1 MKRIKIDIRIPLILL
16 VLITLG
22 FTSKINAQNTSKT
35 INENSE
41 AIDTIPYATLYV
53 YRPRE
58 FTGSL
63 LGLDLQLKN
72 NIIDGLVL
80 GKVMNNRKMVIKLY
94 QTGKNE
100 LFINTELTR
109 SAFINVKMGESY
121 YLKVTLA
128 SGYLTARPV
137 LQLMEK
143 EQGQMDFE
151 SIEKYTKPKVE

>member
-1 MKRIKIDIRIPLILL
+1 MKYFILFL
-16 VLITLG
+16 FAFVSLQKG
-22 FTSKINAQNTSKT
+22 FSQSDSTKPNR
-35 INENSE
+35 ENQTVNN
-41 AIDTIPYATLYV
+41 DTIPYATLYV

-58 FTGSL
+58 FVGSL

-72 NIIDGLVL
+72 NVIDGLVL
-80 GKVMNNRKMVIKLY
+80 GKVMNNRKMVIRLY
-94 QTGKNE
+94 QAGKNE

-137 LQLMEK
+137 LQLMDK

-151 SIEKYTKPKVE
+151 SIEKYTKPKVQ